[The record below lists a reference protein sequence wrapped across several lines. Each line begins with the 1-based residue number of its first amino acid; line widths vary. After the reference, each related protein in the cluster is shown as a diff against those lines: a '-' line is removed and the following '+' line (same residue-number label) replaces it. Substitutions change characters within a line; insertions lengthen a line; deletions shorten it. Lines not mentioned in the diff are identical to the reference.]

1 MNRRRYVPDLKSR
14 NKNFRNAAER
24 TAVNSIMQGSA
35 ADIIKKAMINISGRL
50 KKEKRKLRMLVQVH
64 DELLFEVPPKELR
77 SVTKLV
83 SEEMEGA
90 VSIRVP
96 LAVDSSVGDNWGDVH

>member
-1 MNRRRYVPDLKSR
+1 
-14 NKNFRNAAER
+14 
-24 TAVNSIMQGSA
+24 MQGSA

-50 KKEKRKLRMLVQVH
+50 KKEKRNSRMLVQVH
-64 DELLFEVPPKELR
+64 DELLFEVPPKELKP
-77 SVTKLV
+77 VTKLV